1 MNQGNLVKKRREIK
15 LNLVRY
21 CGKVHQL
28 NFMEVTMNK
37 NSKILITGSTGMV
50 GSALLRRLSNQD
62 YQLLHPTR
70 SELDLRDQQKVS
82 AYFALHQPEY
92 VFHLAA
98 IVGGIHA
105 NNTYP
110 AKFIFDNTQMHC
122 NIIHSAYQHGVKKLL
137 FPGSACTYP
146 KFATQPIQESAFL
159 DGLIEPTNIAYAA
172 GKINGIVMCQ
182 SYAREYNF
190 NAIVPMPT
198 NAYGVGDNFD
208 PNASHVIPA
217 LMKRFH
223 EAKINRLSEV
233 VLWGSG
239 KPLREFIYVDD
250 FADALVFLMQNYN
263 GNALINLG
271 TMQEIAIADLAQ
283 AIAEVVGYKG
293 SIALD
298 TTKPDGAPRKC
309 LDSSA
314 LFAMGWKPTVSLS
327 EGLSRMYKNHFA

>member
-1 MNQGNLVKKRREIK
+1 MNNST
-15 LNLVRY
+15 
-21 CGKVHQL
+21 KV
-28 NFMEVTMNK
+28 M
-37 NSKILITGSTGMV
+37 ITGSTGMV
-50 GSALLRRLSNQD
+50 GSALMRRLQNQG

-70 SELDLRDQQKVS
+70 AELDLRDQQKVLD
-82 AYFALHQPEY
+82 YFSLHKPEY

-122 NIIHSAYQHGVKKLL
+122 NIVHSAYQHGVKKLL

-146 KFATQPIQESAFL
+146 KLAPQPIKESAFL

-223 EAKINRLSEV
+223 EAKVNQVSEV

-250 FADALVFLMQNYN
+250 FADALVFLMQEYH
-263 GNALINLG
+263 AAEIINLG
-271 TMQEIAIADLAQ
+271 TMQEISIAELAK
-283 AIAEVVGYKG
+283 AIAEVVGFKG
-293 SIALD
+293 NIALD

-309 LDSSA
+309 LDSSK
-314 LFAMGWKPTVSLS
+314 LFEMGWKPRVGLQ
-327 EGLSRMYKNHFA
+327 EGLEMMYKHHF